1 MKEQILKKLIE
12 KTGQNLTLE
21 TNVNELDID
30 SLDLMT
36 YIFEIEEEYQIE
48 LDQDQLTNMKIVDDL
63 VSSIVLKIE
72 QGA

>member
-12 KTGQNLTLE
+12 KTGQDLTLE

-48 LDQDQLTNMKIVDDL
+48 LDQEQLTNMKIVDDL
-63 VSSIVLKIE
+63 VSSIVVKIE